1 MSSEA
6 KAPEK
11 PKSLFDKV
19 GVALPIALTAIA
31 TAFAGMS
38 SSEMS
43 QAMYWRSAAAQDQ
56 AKANDQWSFAGFKRD
71 RSLIV
76 DTTATTMR
84 AMAEYQTPP
93 NESKGPQTPPPA
105 IVDHAG
111 KWMAT
116 DPTTKDP
123 PLPPVEDKAIQDVL
137 VAIHLRKSEAEVL
150 KLAKEIDETK
160 LTEAINAAAM
170 QATEVEKVYEP
181 ERDQARKATR
191 DATDAIAKSEGPA
204 RAKAIAM
211 ANVAHANQYEVD
223 GRRYR
228 SESTMNFWVGY
239 LYEVRVKTS
248 TATSDTH
255 REKSKNFFYAM
266 LAAQIGATISSLG
279 LARRYG
285 SALWGLAGFAGL
297 VAIVIG
303 VYVYLGM

>member
-1 MSSEA
+1 MSTA
-6 KAPEK
+6 APAAEK

-19 GVALPIALTAIA
+19 GAALPIALTAIA
-31 TAFAGMS
+31 TAFAGLS

-76 DTTATTMR
+76 ETTAVTLR
-84 AMAEYQTPP
+84 AMAEYQPAP
-93 NESKGPQTPPPA
+93 ASGGVSPTPPPA
-105 IVDHAG
+105 IVERAG

-116 DPTTKDP
+116 EPNAVDP
-123 PLPPVEDKAIQDVL
+123 PAPPVDDPSIQEVL
-137 VAIHLRKSEAEVL
+137 VAIHHRKSEAEIL
-150 KLAKEIDETK
+150 KLSKKIDEQK
-160 LTEAINAAAM
+160 LTEAINSAAA
-170 QATEVEKVYEP
+170 QSTEVEKAYDA

-191 DATDAIAKSEGPA
+191 DAGAAVAKSEGAA
-204 RAKAIAM
+204 RTKAAAT
-211 ANVAHANQYEVD
+211 ANVAQAVQYEVD

-248 TATSDTH
+248 TATSDKH

-279 LARRYG
+279 LARKYG
-285 SALWGLAGFAGL
+285 SALWGLAGLAGL
-297 VAIVIG
+297 IAVGIG
-303 VYVYLGM
+303 IYVYLGL